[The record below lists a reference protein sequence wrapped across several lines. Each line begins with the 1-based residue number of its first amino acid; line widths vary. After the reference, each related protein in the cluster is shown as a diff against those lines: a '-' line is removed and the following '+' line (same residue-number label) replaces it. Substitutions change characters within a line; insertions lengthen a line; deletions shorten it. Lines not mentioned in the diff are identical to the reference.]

1 MNIKERF
8 KKFKTSN
15 YFSRISPEHP
25 LEIHIGLDEKGRRA
39 IELREKFKP
48 RKVISSGSIEVNQ
61 YSKPEYNTIRFS
73 LCNDEVGGLFY
84 KFCDDLIE
92 ETKEIK
98 ESSSGYQTIVNRYYQ
113 WKKLFVSSN
122 KNLLSES
129 EVMGLIGEIL
139 FLRDCLGKE
148 IGIENALYGWSGQ
161 ELTHK
166 DFSYEDSWYEVKV
179 ISSGKSSVRISS
191 LEQLE
196 SEVDGEL
203 IVYSL
208 EKMSEAFDGITLNK
222 LVLDTAKQFSVQDDI
237 DKFLNKVAAQGYE
250 YNNFYDNFVYSVAGF
265 YRYSVSAG
273 FPKLTKNMVPNEIIK
288 ASYDIDLSL
297 ISKYLKEKK

>member
-1 MNIKERF
+1 MKIEDRF
-8 KKFKTSN
+8 KDFINPN
-15 YFSRISPEHP
+15 YFSRVSPDHP
-25 LEIHIGLDEKGRRA
+25 LELHIGLDEKGRKA

-61 YSKPEYNTIRFS
+61 YSKQEYNTIRFS

-92 ETKEIK
+92 QTKNINE
-98 ESSSGYQTIVNRYYQ
+98 EGTGYPSIVNRYYQ

-129 EVMGLIGEIL
+129 EIMGLIGEIL
-139 FLRDCLGKE
+139 FMRDCLGQE

-166 DFSYEDSWYEVKV
+166 DFSYEDSWYEVKA
-179 ISSGKSSVRISS
+179 INSGKSAVRISS
-191 LEQLE
+191 LEQLD
-196 SEVDGEL
+196 SDIDGEL
-203 IVYSL
+203 VVYSL

-222 LVLDTAKQFSVQDDI
+222 LVIETAKRFSVQDDI

-250 YNNFYDNFVYSVAGF
+250 YNNYYDGYVYSIAGF
-265 YRYSVSAG
+265 YRYYVKG
-273 FPKLTKNMVPNEIIK
+273 DFPKLTKRMVPNEIIK
-288 ASYDIDLSL
+288 ASYEIDLSL
-297 ISKYLKEKK
+297 ISNYLKEKK